1 MKTPVTPSTLYRDLV
16 PINPVLHRD
25 KRVGQLTD
33 FSVAKG
39 LHAAYL
45 AAAEFEHAAL
55 EYVIVFV
62 HTGDDSATGKRR
74 VAPIVLLGLHLGEN
88 LFIAGSRWDAHYM
101 PAFIRRYPYWA
112 ADLPGGPADGPPIYI
127 DAAWSGWSDTA
138 GDRVFEADG
147 TPAPALTRAIEF
159 MRAFEA
165 EVQRTNALC
174 AVLVEQNL
182 LRDMK
187 ADATL
192 PDGTAVALNGFFAV
206 DPEKL
211 QALPDATVVELH
223 RSGIL
228 APLQM
233 HLLSL
238 ANLRPLI
245 DRKVSR
251 LAAGPAAS

>member
-1 MKTPVTPSTLYRDLV
+1 MTPSVLYRDPV
-16 PINPVLHRD
+16 PVNPVLHRN
-25 KRVGQLTD
+25 KRVSKLTD
-33 FSVAKG
+33 FSVAKAM
-39 LHAAYL
+39 HAVFL

-62 HTGDDSATGKRR
+62 HSGDDPDTGTRR
-74 VAPIVLLGLHLGEN
+74 MAPIVLLGLNLGEN
-88 LFIAGSRWDAHYM
+88 LFIDGSRWDSHYM
-101 PAFIRRYPYWA
+101 PAFIRRYPFWA
-112 ADLPGGPADGPPIYI
+112 ADLPGGPADGPTIYI

-147 TPAPALTRAIEF
+147 TPAPAFTRAIEF
-159 MRAFEA
+159 MRAFES

-174 AVLVEQNL
+174 AVLVEHDL

-206 DPEKL
+206 DPDKL
-211 QALPDATVVELH
+211 NALPDAAVIELH
-223 RSGIL
+223 RNGIL
-228 APLQM
+228 GLLNM

-238 ANLRPLI
+238 GNLRTLI

-251 LAAGPAAS
+251 LAASPVAA

>member
-1 MKTPVTPSTLYRDLV
+1 MRTPVTPSALYRDPV
-16 PINPVLHRD
+16 PLNPVLHRD
-25 KRVGQLTD
+25 KRVGQLSD

-39 LHAAYL
+39 LHAVYL

-62 HTGDDSATGKRR
+62 PTGDDSATGKRR
-74 VAPIVLLGLHLGEN
+74 VAPIVVLGLHLGEN
-88 LFIAGSRWDAHYM
+88 LFVDGTRWDAHYM
-101 PAFIRRYPYWA
+101 PAFIRRYPFWA
-112 ADLPGGPADGPPIYI
+112 ADLSGGSADGPPICI
-127 DAAWSGWSDTA
+127 DAAWSGWSDTV

-165 EVQRTNALC
+165 EVLRTNALC
-174 AVLVEQNL
+174 SVLVEQNL

-192 PDGTAVALNGFFAV
+192 PDGTALALNGFFAV

-223 RSGIL
+223 RNGIL
-228 APLQM
+228 ALLQM

-238 ANLRPLI
+238 ANLRPMI
-245 DRKVSR
+245 DRKVRR